1 MKYFNT
7 MIPTQTQI
15 EEFVLNLEAITQ
27 REVIRIEL
35 SLADALTV
43 TDS

>member
-1 MKYFNT
+1 

-43 TDS
+43 TAS

>member
-1 MKYFNT
+1 VKYFNT

>member
-1 MKYFNT
+1 

-27 REVIRIEL
+27 REVIRIGL
-35 SLADALTV
+35 SLADGLAV
-43 TDS
+43 TDSKFGGVP

>member
-15 EEFVLNLEAITQ
+15 EAFVLNLEAITQ
-27 REVIRIEL
+27 REVIRIER